1 MNKGNV
7 YNIVVKYPNSLGGV
21 KFTDLKLLG
30 EFIGPDIIRN
40 TMEPNIDLIWF
51 NIQSEAQVGDIVKV
65 LNIND
70 LVFYVFKD
78 INNKNVILAKEWIS
92 SYTEAG
98 NDFKFEVKNITIEQ
112 KMVLIK
118 RLKELGIVTTEI

>member
-51 NIQSEAQVGDIVKV
+51 NIQNIREVISTLFLEKHWFFFFFF
-65 LNIND
+65 LN
-70 LVFYVFKD
+70 LP
-78 INNKNVILAKEWIS
+78 
-92 SYTEAG
+92 
-98 NDFKFEVKNITIEQ
+98 Q
-112 KMVLIK
+112 K
-118 RLKELGIVTTEI
+118 T